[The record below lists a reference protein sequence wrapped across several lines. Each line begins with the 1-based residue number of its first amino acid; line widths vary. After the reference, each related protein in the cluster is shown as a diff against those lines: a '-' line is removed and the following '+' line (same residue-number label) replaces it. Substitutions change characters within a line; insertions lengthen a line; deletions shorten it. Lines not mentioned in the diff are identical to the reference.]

1 MLAYILVPARLFTTR
16 VATSASYSRGS
27 IRAAAVIGTSAGAA
41 SSYINR
47 NEGTDLD
54 YIGEIISGVFAL
66 LVVWL
71 EVRMTRDRK
80 QAEKRA
86 IIRAKESKLAMKMQ
100 DASLSLSL
108 ATAIAVERGET
119 NGEMKTA
126 REKAKTA
133 QEEYEDFVHEL
144 ASEQAT
150 SI

>member
-1 MLAYILVPARLFTTR
+1 M
-16 VATSASYSRGS
+16 
-27 IRAAAVIGTSAGAA
+27 
-41 SSYINR
+41 
-47 NEGTDLD
+47 ELD

-80 QAEKRA
+80 QSEKRA

-108 ATAIAVERGET
+108 ATAIAVERGEP

>member
-1 MLAYILVPARLFTTR
+1 M
-16 VATSASYSRGS
+16 
-27 IRAAAVIGTSAGAA
+27 
-41 SSYINR
+41 
-47 NEGTDLD
+47 E

-71 EVRMTRDRK
+71 QVRMTRDRK
-80 QAEKRA
+80 QTEKRA
-86 IIRAKESKLAMKMQ
+86 VIRAKESKLAMKMQ

-108 ATAIAVERGET
+108 ATCIAVERGET

-126 REKAKTA
+126 RDKAKTA

>member
-1 MLAYILVPARLFTTR
+1 
-16 VATSASYSRGS
+16 
-27 IRAAAVIGTSAGAA
+27 
-41 SSYINR
+41 
-47 NEGTDLD
+47 LD

-108 ATAIAVERGET
+108 ATRLPWNEGDKR
-119 NGEMKTA
+119 EMKTA
-126 REKAKTA
+126 REKAKTT
-133 QEEYEDFVHEL
+133 QKNTKLCHEL

>member
-1 MLAYILVPARLFTTR
+1 MAV
-16 VATSASYSRGS
+16 
-27 IRAAAVIGTSAGAA
+27 VIGTSAVDA

-47 NEGTDLD
+47 NGGIKLE

-66 LVVWL
+66 LVVL
-71 EVRMTRDRK
+71 LQVRMTRDRK
-80 QAEKRA
+80 QTEKRA
-86 IIRAKESKLAMKMQ
+86 AIRAKESKLAMKMQ

-108 ATAIAVERGET
+108 ATCIAVERGET

-126 REKAKTA
+126 RDKAKTA

>member
-1 MLAYILVPARLFTTR
+1 MSAYILVPARLCTIR
-16 VATSASYSRGS
+16 AATSASYSKGS
-27 IRAAAVIGTSAGAA
+27 IRAEAAIGISVVAVN
-41 SSYINR
+41 SCINR
-47 NEGTDLD
+47 KGESELD

-80 QAEKRA
+80 QSEKRA

>member
-1 MLAYILVPARLFTTR
+1 MNYLT
-16 VATSASYSRGS
+16 
-27 IRAAAVIGTSAGAA
+27 
-41 SSYINR
+41 
-47 NEGTDLD
+47 
-54 YIGEIISGVFAL
+54 EIISGVFAL

-71 EVRMTRDRK
+71 EVRMTRERK
-80 QAEKRA
+80 QTEKRA
-86 IIRAKESKLAMKMQ
+86 AIRAKESKLAMKMQ

-108 ATAIAVERGET
+108 ATCIAVERGET

-126 REKAKTA
+126 REKAKTARDKAKTA

>member
-1 MLAYILVPARLFTTR
+1 MILTHRITLSKGKPHCDKQNKQIVQE
-16 VATSASYSRGS
+16 
-27 IRAAAVIGTSAGAA
+27 GALN
-41 SSYINR
+41 YL
-47 NEGTDLD
+47 T
-54 YIGEIISGVFAL
+54 EIISGVFAL

-71 EVRMTRDRK
+71 EVRMTQERK
-80 QAEKRA
+80 QAEKHA
-86 IIRAKESKLAMKMQ
+86 AIRAKESKLAMKMQ

-108 ATAIAVERGET
+108 ATCIAVERGET

>member
-1 MLAYILVPARLFTTR
+1 M
-16 VATSASYSRGS
+16 
-27 IRAAAVIGTSAGAA
+27 
-41 SSYINR
+41 
-47 NEGTDLD
+47 E

-66 LVVWL
+66 LVVGI
-71 EVRMTRDRK
+71 EVRTTRERK
-80 QAEKRA
+80 QTEKRA
-86 IIRAKESKLAMKMQ
+86 AIRAKESKLAMKMQ

-126 REKAKTA
+126 RDKAETA
-133 QEEYEDFVHEL
+133 QDEYEDFVHEL

>member
-1 MLAYILVPARLFTTR
+1 MSLWKE
-16 VATSASYSRGS
+16 S
-27 IRAAAVIGTSAGAA
+27 IRAEAAIGTNAGAA

-54 YIGEIISGVFAL
+54 YIEEIISGVFAL

-80 QAEKRA
+80 QSEKRA
-86 IIRAKESKLAMKMQ
+86 IIRARESKLAMKMQ

-108 ATAIAVERGET
+108 ATCIAVERGET

-126 REKAKTA
+126 RDKAKTA

>member
-1 MLAYILVPARLFTTR
+1 M
-16 VATSASYSRGS
+16 
-27 IRAAAVIGTSAGAA
+27 
-41 SSYINR
+41 
-47 NEGTDLD
+47 D

-66 LVVWL
+66 LVVLL
-71 EVRMTRDRK
+71 EVRVAHDRK
-80 QAEKRA
+80 QTEKRA
-86 IIRAKESKLAMKMQ
+86 AIRAKESKLAMRMQ

-119 NGEMKTA
+119 NGEMKAA
-126 REKAKTA
+126 RDKAQSA

>member
-1 MLAYILVPARLFTTR
+1 M
-16 VATSASYSRGS
+16 
-27 IRAAAVIGTSAGAA
+27 
-41 SSYINR
+41 N
-47 NEGTDLD
+47 

-66 LVVWL
+66 LVVGI
-71 EVRMTRDRK
+71 EVRTTREHK
-80 QAEKRA
+80 QTEKRA
-86 IIRAKESKLAMKMQ
+86 AIRAKESKLAMKMQ

-126 REKAKTA
+126 RDKAETA

>member
-1 MLAYILVPARLFTTR
+1 M
-16 VATSASYSRGS
+16 G
-27 IRAAAVIGTSAGAA
+27 
-41 SSYINR
+41 
-47 NEGTDLD
+47 

-100 DASLSLSL
+100 DANLSLSL

-126 REKAKTA
+126 REKRDFESMAKTLSYIKTTLEA
-133 QEEYEDFVHEL
+133 RIPNVLTATQKTAWKKWQTEQEAMHNRMRP
-144 ASEQAT
+144 AGAAKT
-150 SI
+150 GTK